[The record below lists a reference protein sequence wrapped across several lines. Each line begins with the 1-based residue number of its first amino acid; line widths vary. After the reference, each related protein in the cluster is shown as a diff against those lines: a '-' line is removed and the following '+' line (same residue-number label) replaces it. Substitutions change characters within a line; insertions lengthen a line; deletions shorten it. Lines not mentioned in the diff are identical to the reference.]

1 MEPGLR
7 ILSGG
12 ELEILTTQS
21 EHSGLY
27 GCHLTWQDGTM
38 WSSQEML
45 LTVRQRTVVTRH
57 SANISVLEQS
67 GSLTLH
73 CSFTYDFSLHSS
85 LETWWTVE
93 RGGLLAVLHTEGDER
108 RHSTDLRGRAVYLSY
123 PYRQI
128 STIYLSLSLDN
139 VRLEDDGNYTCHAR

>member
-1 MEPGLR
+1 
-7 ILSGG
+7 
-12 ELEILTTQS
+12 
-21 EHSGLY
+21 
-27 GCHLTWQDGTM
+27 
-38 WSSQEML
+38 ML
-45 LTVRQRTVVTRH
+45 LTVRQRTVATRH

-139 VRLEDDGNYTCHAR
+139 VLLEDDGNYTCHAR